1 MTIIGIQLEEE
12 RQNMKSIIYFSL
24 IFLLV
29 NAGFSQDK
37 INVVT
42 TLSTYADIA
51 EKIGGDKV
59 IVEYIVRGNQDA
71 HFVRPK
77 PSYAVMLN
85 KADLF
90 VTTGLDLEMWVP
102 ALVDMSKNNNIRSGQ
117 PGYVAAHDG
126 IDLLEKPEVMSREG
140 GDLHIYGNPHITSS
154 PLNMINVA
162 ENISIGLGNVDS
174 KNKDYYKS
182 NYNVFKKQMVEWMFG
197 KELVRLMGDKI
208 LIKLANSGQLIDFIS
223 KKEYKSKKIV
233 EYLGGWMKEGLVLKD
248 KKIVAY
254 HKNWIYFKNL
264 LGIDIVGYV
273 EPKPGIPPS
282 PKHVEQLINTMK
294 NNDIKVII
302 AANYFDENKV
312 KNISQI
318 VGAKPVIV
326 PLYVYGNDNI
336 DDAFKMYE
344 YWVKELNSAFAE
356 SE

>member
-1 MTIIGIQLEEE
+1 MRIIIYLF
-12 RQNMKSIIYFSL
+12 SIIFILTNSN
-24 IFLLV
+24 F
-29 NAGFSQDK
+29 AKEK

-51 EKIGGDKV
+51 QKIGGDKTNV
-59 IVEYIVRGNQDA
+59 KYIVPGNQDA

-85 KADLF
+85 DADLF

-117 PGYVAAHDG
+117 TGFVAAYDG
-126 IDLLEKPEVMSREG
+126 IDLQEKPDVMSREG

-154 PLNMINVA
+154 PLNMIQVA
-162 ENISIGLGNVDS
+162 ENISIGLGKVDP
-174 KNKDYYKS
+174 KNNEYYQT
-182 NYNVFKKQMVEWMFG
+182 NFNILKKQIIEWLFG

-208 LIKLANSGQLIDFIS
+208 LIKLANSGQLHDFIS
-223 KKEYKSKKIV
+223 NKEYKGKKMI
-233 EYLGGWMKEGLVLKD
+233 EYLGGWMKEGLLLKD

-254 HKNWIYFKNL
+254 HKNWIYFKTL
-264 LGIDIVGYV
+264 LGLDIVGYV

-282 PKHVEQLINTMK
+282 PKHVEKLINIMK
-294 NNDIKVII
+294 VNEVKVIL

-312 KNISQI
+312 KNISQM

-326 PLYVYGNDNI
+326 PLYVKGNEEI
-336 DDAFKMYE
+336 DDVYKLYDL
-344 YWVKELNSAFAE
+344 WIKQLKSAFTE
-356 SE
+356 NQ